1 MLAWG
6 GCGVVGAL
14 AAGLI
19 RNRWAFAALC
29 FALGFAFSSAM
40 DLWYWY
46 SFWPHTWEALTLVFA
61 RDLVQRLP
69 RGRQRRLRGRHRPR
83 AAPAAGAVRPP
94 AESGGRMGLKL
105 AVIASS
111 ALALA
116 AATPADYVASRQQ
129 ADGGFA
135 EPGARSDS
143 ALTAWAVLG
152 LKAAGRPP
160 DGTVVYL
167 RDAPVADTTDLA
179 LRVMA
184 LRAVGESPEPFLT
197 RLRRQR
203 RSDGR
208 IGSLVNSTIWGVLAL
223 PRGERRAVRYLLGAS
238 DHPAAGRGP
247 ERRAGLQ
254 RHRRGDPGAPLERR
268 PWPADPAR
276 ARLHPQP
283 HRPKRRCPAR
293 RRREPDA
300 QSTAW
305 AVQAYLAA
313 GVKPPAA
320 AFRFLASLRRPDG
333 SYRYSRRYAV
343 TPAIVTAQVLPALS
357 RKPFPLR

>member
-1 MLAWG
+1 MGVKLAA
-6 GCGVVGAL
+6 VASSAFAL
-14 AAGLI
+14 AA
-19 RNRWAFAALC
+19 
-29 FALGFAFSSAM
+29 
-40 DLWYWY
+40 
-46 SFWPHTWEALTLVFA
+46 V
-61 RDLVQRLP
+61 
-69 RGRQRRLRGRHRPR
+69 
-83 AAPAAGAVRPP
+83 
-94 AESGGRMGLKL
+94 
-105 AVIASS
+105 
-111 ALALA
+111 
-116 AATPADYVASRQQ
+116 TPADYVTSRQQ

-143 ALTAWAVLG
+143 ALTAWSVLG
-152 LKAAGRPP
+152 LKAGGHTP
-160 DGTVVYL
+160 DGTVVFL

-223 PRGERRAVRYLLGAS
+223 PRGEKRAVRYLLARQRRSGGWSWAPNGS
-238 DHPAAGRGP
+238 PDSNDTAAAVQALRWSGVRGRPIQRGLSFI
-247 ERRAGLQ
+247 RNHTAANGGVRLVAG
-254 RHRRGDPGAPLERR
+254 
-268 PWPADPAR
+268 
-276 ARLHPQP
+276 
-283 HRPKRRCPAR
+283 
-293 RRREPDA
+293 REPDA

-357 RKPFPLR
+357 RTPFPLR

>member
-1 MLAWG
+1 
-6 GCGVVGAL
+6 
-14 AAGLI
+14 
-19 RNRWAFAALC
+19 
-29 FALGFAFSSAM
+29 
-40 DLWYWY
+40 
-46 SFWPHTWEALTLVFA
+46 
-61 RDLVQRLP
+61 
-69 RGRQRRLRGRHRPR
+69 
-83 AAPAAGAVRPP
+83 
-94 AESGGRMGLKL
+94 MGLKL

-223 PRGERRAVRYLLGAS
+223 PRGEQRAVRYLLGRQRPSGGWSWAPNGAPDS
-238 DHPAAGRGP
+238 NDTAAAIQALRWSGVRGRPIRRGLAFIRNHTARERRCRGSSPVESRTPSRRRGP
-247 ERRAGLQ
+247 SRPTSPPASSLPRLPSASSPRSGGRTAATATAGAT
-254 RHRRGDPGAPLERR
+254 RS
-268 PWPADPAR
+268 
-276 ARLHPQP
+276 
-283 HRPKRRCPAR
+283 R
-293 RRREPDA
+293 RR
-300 QSTAW
+300 S
-305 AVQAYLAA
+305 
-313 GVKPPAA
+313 
-320 AFRFLASLRRPDG
+320 
-333 SYRYSRRYAV
+333 
-343 TPAIVTAQVLPALS
+343 
-357 RKPFPLR
+357 